1 MKLKQKLILF
11 ILVFM
16 SCFINSIAKEN
27 KILLKVNNNIITSVD
42 ILNEIKF
49 LSFANKEFLNIEKNQ
64 QIRIA
69 KNSLIK
75 EKVKSIEI
83 LEFKKNL
90 NIDDKNFEKII
101 KNYFQNQKIEN
112 LTQFKILLKKNNLDI
127 EFVKKKISI
136 DTFWKALIYEKFHRN
151 VKIDKAEIKKNILNQ
166 EKQNE
171 YLLSEIV
178 FTLNEED
185 KFNEKLEKITNMI
198 KEKNFAEAAF
208 NFSISDT
215 SGNGGELGWIKE
227 NVLNKKIKKELKI
240 INNGEFTNP
249 IVIPGGFLILYK
261 TNSRET
267 KKNIDI
273 NNEIKSI
280 IDRITNDQLNRFSN
294 IYFNKLRKNIQIYE
308 L

>member
-1 MKLKQKLILF
+1 MKLKQNLILL
-11 ILVFM
+11 ILVFL
-16 SCFINSIAKEN
+16 SCFGNSIAKEN

-42 ILNEIKF
+42 ILNEINF
-49 LSFANKEFLNIEKNQ
+49 LSFANKEFLKIEKNQ

-75 EKVKSIEI
+75 EKIKSIEI
-83 LEFKKNL
+83 LKFQENL

-101 KNYFQNQKIEN
+101 KNFFQNQKIEN

-127 EFVKKKISI
+127 EFVKKKISV
-136 DTFWKALIYEKFHRN
+136 DTFWKGLIYEKFHRN
-151 VKIDKAEIKKNILNQ
+151 VKIDEAEIKKNILNQ
-166 EKQNE
+166 EIQNE

-185 KFNEKLEKITNMI
+185 KLNEKLEKITNMI

-215 SGNGGELGWIKE
+215 SGNGGELGWIQE

-267 KKNIDI
+267 KKNLDV
-273 NNEIKSI
+273 NNELKNI
-280 IDRITNDQLNRFSN
+280 IDRITNDQLNIFSN
-294 IYFNKLRKNIQIYE
+294 IYLNKLRRNIQIYE

>member
-16 SCFINSIAKEN
+16 SCFINSIANEN

-49 LSFANKEFLNIEKNQ
+49 LSFTNKEFLNIEKNQ

-101 KNYFQNQKIEN
+101 KNYFQNQKIKN

-151 VKIDKAEIKKNILNQ
+151 VKIDKTEIKKNILNQ

-294 IYFNKLRKNIQIYE
+294 IYLNKLRKNIQIYE

>member
-1 MKLKQKLILF
+1 MKLKQNLIFF
-11 ILVFM
+11 ILVFL
-16 SCFINSIAKEN
+16 SFFGNSIAKEN

-42 ILNEIKF
+42 ILNEINF
-49 LSFANKEFLNIEKNQ
+49 LSFANKEFLKIEKNQ
-64 QIRIA
+64 QIQIA

-75 EKVKSIEI
+75 EKIKSIEI
-83 LEFKKNL
+83 LKFQENL

-101 KNYFQNQKIEN
+101 KNFFQNQKIEN

-127 EFVKKKISI
+127 EFVKKKISV
-136 DTFWKALIYEKFHRN
+136 DTFWKGLIYEKFHRN
-151 VKIDKAEIKKNILNQ
+151 VKIDEAEIKKNILNQ
-166 EKQNE
+166 EIQNE

-178 FTLNEED
+178 FTLNEVD

-215 SGNGGELGWIKE
+215 SGNGGELGWIQE

-267 KKNIDI
+267 KKNLDV
-273 NNEIKSI
+273 NNELKSI

-294 IYFNKLRKNIQIYE
+294 IYLNKLRKNIQIYE